1 MIRGVGRDADHI
13 AGQIAG
19 QARTRRAAAEPLAA

>member
-19 QARTRRAAAEPLAA
+19 RTRRAAAQSLAA